1 MRVADLVPGCLLQQ
15 NPRTAFRRMDGRGV
29 LIVIDRQ
36 RLHALNDVG
45 ARVWELAEDRS
56 VEMIVQEIIQEFEV
70 DRDRAQVD
78 VRAFVEEMLELG
90 ALQTSPA
97 RVP

>member
-1 MRVADLVPGCLLQQ
+1 MSVADLGPGCLLQQ

-56 VEMIVQEIIQEFEV
+56 VEMIVEEITQEFEV
-70 DRDRAQVD
+70 DRARAHVD
-78 VRAFVEEMLELG
+78 VRDFVDQMLELG

-97 RVP
+97 GAP